1 MQTIT
6 LTVAAAALTISALSF
21 VPAEAR
27 IHGPEVAAASDQ
39 YEQRRKCKRG
49 FVYDADRKRCVR
61 TSSGGGGTRG
71 SF

>member
-6 LTVAAAALTISALSF
+6 LTVAASALAISALSF

-27 IHGPEVAAASDQ
+27 IAGPEVAAATDQ
-39 YEQRRKCKRG
+39 FEQRRKCKRG

-61 TSSGGGGTRG
+61 TRGGTRG